1 MACKYLGKRYGIND
15 VSKGIELLIN
25 KNMNVFLIFNIGCDI
40 ENGNEKVRIAYLFV
54 SFLYVLLMCNVY
66 NKYIVQL

>member
-25 KNMNVFLIFNIGCDI
+25 KNMNVFLIFNIGCKI
-40 ENGNEKVRIAYLFV
+40 ENGNEKVAYLFV

-66 NKYIVQL
+66 NMYIVQW